1 MNLSAKILP
10 SREAPVGR
18 RLHNRK
24 LVKSIW
30 DNRFFYIIVA
40 PAVVLT
46 LIFAYKPMYGILLAF
61 KDYDFRRGIMGSP
74 WVGLQNFREVFA
86 VEQFWV
92 SFRNTVVIN
101 LLKLLVGFPA
111 PILLAVMLNA
121 IRSKAIKSITQTILY
136 LPHFLSWIVI
146 TGILFAF
153 FESDGPLN
161 AILNAMGMEDVN
173 LLADGDSA
181 LWVVVL
187 SDLWK
192 EVGWGAIIY
201 LAALVNISPE
211 LYEAADI
218 DGANTLQKFWN
229 ITMPSILPTI
239 SIMLILRV
247 GSLVGGSFDQ
257 IYNLYNELIYD
268 KIDIIDTFLY
278 RYGISQGRFEQGTAI
293 GLFINVINV
302 IMLLLANK
310 IIQWTGGEGMY

>member
-1 MNLSAKILP
+1 MSGKTLQAGVRDP
-10 SREAPVGR
+10 GR
-18 RLHNRK
+18 YTQSRK
-24 LVKSIW
+24 LIKTVW
-30 DNRFFYIIVA
+30 DNRFYYIIIA
-40 PAVVLT
+40 PAVVLM

-61 KDYDFRRGIMGSP
+61 KDYDFRRGILGSP
-74 WVGLQNFREVFA
+74 WVGLENFKEVFA

-92 SFRNTVVIN
+92 SFKNTIVIN

-121 IRSKAIKSITQTILY
+121 VQNKVVKSVTQTILY

-218 DGANTLQKFWN
+218 DGANTLQKFWS
-229 ITMPSILPTI
+229 ITLPSIMPTI

-268 KIDIIDTFLY
+268 KVDIIDTFLY
-278 RYGISQGRFEQGTAI
+278 RYGISQGRFEAGTAI

-302 IMLLLANK
+302 AMLLLANK
-310 IIQWTGGEGMY
+310 IIKWTGGEGMY